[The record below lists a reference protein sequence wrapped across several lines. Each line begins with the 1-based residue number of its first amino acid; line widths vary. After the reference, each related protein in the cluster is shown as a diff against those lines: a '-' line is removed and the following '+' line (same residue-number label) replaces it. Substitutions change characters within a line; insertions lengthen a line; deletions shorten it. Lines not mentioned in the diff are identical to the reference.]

1 MPQKR
6 KPSFTREQLDRFM
19 SGATGA
25 EAMGHTK
32 SPGAGKQGFM
42 AQEVEK
48 LLRKNPEICSTTK
61 LKSFLWVA
69 MSVATPNEGRRTNA
83 YNYDQHFTGWYASRY
98 DGRE

>member
-48 LLRKNPEICSTTK
+48 LLRKNPETFEDMLDDKTQKFSMGGDVRSNSKRGKT
-61 LKSFLWVA
+61 
-69 MSVATPNEGRRTNA
+69 
-83 YNYDQHFTGWYASRY
+83 Y
-98 DGRE
+98 